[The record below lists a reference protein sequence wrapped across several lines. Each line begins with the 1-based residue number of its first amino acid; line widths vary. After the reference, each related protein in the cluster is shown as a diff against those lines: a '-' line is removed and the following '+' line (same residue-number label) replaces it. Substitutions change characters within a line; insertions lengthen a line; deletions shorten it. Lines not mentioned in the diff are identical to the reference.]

1 MPYIQIV
8 PKTAIM
14 PIRVTEA
21 EKDLIRERAEACGLT
36 VSDYVRQAAMG
47 VAKPGRQV
55 GRQLRRQAA
64 ERVMVRERAVAEQA
78 NLERS
83 EQRAPGDLEALVDRY
98 SRTMPRRNAEIVAR
112 RELARGG

>member
-8 PKTAIM
+8 SKTAIM
-14 PIRVTEA
+14 PIRVTQA
-21 EKDLIRERAEACGLT
+21 EKDLIRERAEARGLT

-47 VAKPGRQV
+47 VAKPGRLA
-55 GRQLRRQAA
+55 GRQQRRQAA
-64 ERVMVRERAVAEQA
+64 ERGMVRDRAAAEQA

-83 EQRAPGDLEALVDRY
+83 RRVAPGDLEALVERY

-112 RELARGG
+112 RELGRG